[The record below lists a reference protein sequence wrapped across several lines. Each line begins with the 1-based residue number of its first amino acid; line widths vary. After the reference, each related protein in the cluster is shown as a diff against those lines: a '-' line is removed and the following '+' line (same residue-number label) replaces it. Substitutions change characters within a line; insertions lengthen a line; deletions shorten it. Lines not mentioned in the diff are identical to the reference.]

1 MVRRVRYGRVLRGC
15 IKDLVP
21 VFVYPGQSLRLPVEI
36 CDHGFARGTFRKM
49 FEECF
54 REKHSFK
61 PSARFRLGLGH
72 FGVEEH
78 SRKSVPRAKP
88 SQAHKTISPSTTMID

>member
-1 MVRRVRYGRVLRGC
+1 MVRRVRYGRFLRGC

-21 VFVYPGQSLRLPVEI
+21 VFVHPGQSLRLPVKM

-54 REKHSFK
+54 REKHSLK
-61 PSARFRLGLGH
+61 PSARFRLGLGL
-72 FGVEEH
+72 FGAEEH
-78 SRKSVPRAKP
+78 SRKLVPQAKP
-88 SQAHKTISPSTTMID
+88 SQAHTTISPSTMMID